1 MMSAKALLPLSL
13 LAGLIVMIGLRG
25 IAFLAHLLIPGL
37 ILGIIFFFLIVCVVE
52 LRPRR

>member
-25 IAFLAHLLIPGL
+25 IAFLAHLLIPGV
-37 ILGIIFFFLIVCVVE
+37 ILGIVFYFLIVA
-52 LRPRR
+52 